1 MPARLHGLSPLWSS
15 ARFYAW
21 RCREAGNDLNV
32 SCMRMQ
38 ARHDVGSSVDVGGVS
53 VGWVVCKLLQS
64 GALVCGCGQRL
75 CGLAWKKVGQRQEK
89 SRVGRRETGSRDSG
103 TLFFKVCAGDWWV
116 VRAVECGWRETNK
129 QAAAAEQC

>member
-1 MPARLHGLSPLWSS
+1 
-15 ARFYAW
+15 
-21 RCREAGNDLNV
+21 
-32 SCMRMQ
+32 MQ

-89 SRVGRRETGSRDSG
+89 SRAGRQETGSRDSG
-103 TLFFKVCAGDWWV
+103 TLTLFFKVCAGDWWV
-116 VRAVECGWRETNK
+116 VRAVECGWRGTNK